1 VVKDPM
7 GTKGARVT
15 MQLSFAGRFLVF
27 SPEGTGNGVS
37 KRLEDAERERLRGL
51 VKKLKPRNGGGLIV
65 RTAARGAE
73 LPELERDLRLLEDQ
87 WEAIQAAAA
96 AGRAP
101 ALVHQEVDLALEMV
115 RDDLRVDVDEVVT
128 DDPATFERITAY
140 VQQHSPEMLDR
151 VKLHRGATPLMRR
164 YQVEEAIA
172 STLHRRVDLPS
183 GGYLLF
189 DYAEAFTI
197 VDVNTGRFVGK
208 SRLEDTILKNNL
220 EAATEVVRQLR
231 LRDIG
236 GMIIIDFIDMAAAKN
251 RDAVIAAMQEE
262 LKKDRSKVYLV
273 SVSPL
278 GLVEMTRQN
287 VTDGVREI
295 LTDTC
300 PHCRGEGVVYGDETI
315 ALENLRSLTRHARL
329 STAEAFLVELHPRI
343 AALMVGQGGRRL
355 IELEASTGKHF
366 SLVGAERVPVERC
379 AVVRE
384 GTTAE
389 ILAEA
394 LPVTTEQELEVL
406 IAEPHMYQ
414 AADAVARLDGGYRIV
429 VAGAGPYL
437 GETHRVRV
445 ERVGRLEAVATLL
458 DATPVSE
465 QEMLEMV
472 DARTDIHEPE
482 RGVGERLDLEDRSRR
497 RSSRKRGGERTKTV
511 APVAAGGG
519 GGGGDDDDLDGA
531 GSIDGA
537 DEVEIDDE
545 AEDGAAG
552 GARTRKRRKRRPRT
566 GVAAELADA
575 EVDRELVVEGEP
587 DGGDGDDADED
598 DAEDGASGAA
608 RRRRRGRRGGRARRP
623 GVDGAAG
630 GTPDNVEVRPAGAGT
645 DGAAADGRR
654 RTPARTGQGADDRAR
669 ARDRN
674 PRGRDGASPA
684 TPRGGGDRPVD
695 ERSSGGRPAADRP
708 AAGAAQAATPPVA
721 PPARPRKA
729 GLLDR
734 LLGRG

>member
-1 VVKDPM
+1 
-7 GTKGARVT
+7 
-15 MQLSFAGRFLVF
+15 
-27 SPEGTGNGVS
+27 
-37 KRLEDAERERLRGL
+37 
-51 VKKLKPRNGGGLIV
+51 
-65 RTAARGAE
+65 
-73 LPELERDLRLLEDQ
+73 
-87 WEAIQAAAA
+87 
-96 AGRAP
+96 
-101 ALVHQEVDLALEMV
+101 
-115 RDDLRVDVDEVVT
+115 
-128 DDPATFERITAY
+128 
-140 VQQHSPEMLDR
+140 
-151 VKLHRGATPLMRR
+151 
-164 YQVEEAIA
+164 
-172 STLHRRVDLPS
+172 
-183 GGYLLF
+183 
-189 DYAEAFTI
+189 
-197 VDVNTGRFVGK
+197 
-208 SRLEDTILKNNL
+208 
-220 EAATEVVRQLR
+220 
-231 LRDIG
+231 
-236 GMIIIDFIDMAAAKN
+236 MIIIDFIDMAAAKN

-355 IELEASTGKHF
+355 IDLEESTGKHF

-458 DATPVSE
+458 GTRTPVSE
-465 QEMLEMV
+465 HEMLEMV

-511 APVAAGGG
+511 TPVAAG
-519 GGGGDDDDLDGA
+519 
-531 GSIDGA
+531 
-537 DEVEIDDE
+537 
-545 AEDGAAG
+545 AARV
-552 GARTRKRRKRRPRT
+552 AVTRRPRRT
-566 GVAAELADA
+566 GAIDGVGRGTRSTTMRGRRRPQGARPQAAPPAADRVPGVAAELPTTG
-575 EVDRELVVEGEP
+575 RRSSWSR
-587 DGGDGDDADED
+587 
-598 DAEDGASGAA
+598 ASG
-608 RRRRRGRRGGRARRP
+608 RR
-623 GVDGAAG
+623 
-630 GTPDNVEVRPAGAGT
+630 
-645 DGAAADGRR
+645 
-654 RTPARTGQGADDRAR
+654 
-669 ARDRN
+669 
-674 PRGRDGASPA
+674 
-684 TPRGGGDRPVD
+684 
-695 ERSSGGRPAADRP
+695 
-708 AAGAAQAATPPVA
+708 
-721 PPARPRKA
+721 
-729 GLLDR
+729 
-734 LLGRG
+734 